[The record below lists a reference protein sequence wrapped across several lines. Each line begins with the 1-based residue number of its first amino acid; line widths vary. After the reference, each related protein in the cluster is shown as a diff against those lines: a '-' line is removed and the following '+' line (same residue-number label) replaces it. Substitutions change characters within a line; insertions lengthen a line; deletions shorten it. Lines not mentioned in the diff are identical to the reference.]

1 MKNILATVLI
11 LLFPILHLSAQDQNT
26 SSDVV
31 QIIDFHTSPTNA
43 GTQFVPDLPPLTGLA
58 GAPPPFYEYFW
69 IFGDGSFSR
78 EESPI
83 HVYDQA
89 GSYDAYLL
97 ATGNYD
103 KGKKPKKKGKK
114 VELMASTS
122 PSQEAFPN
130 VIKEQ
135 VKKIGI
141 AAARNPSPE
150 EETIIIISYRNNT
163 PDYQYGKLHLFFNE
177 KRFPTTHFNYQESL
191 MYFGE
196 EEEQPALSSILFY
209 PYEEKKAMASLDDWV
224 PKKSAFLDAPRVREQ
239 ALNETL
245 EEAKNEFHEQRSWSY
260 YNLAPGETR
269 NLFVSLGATPEMVK
283 DTAVTIFL
291 QSVLESNDGRLLDE
305 ARLEIEIVAA
315 HDPNIISVSD
325 RKVGFRG
332 IRRNQLQYKVQFQNT
347 GEGPAGTIE
356 ITTSIPKGLDMEK
369 VEVLGNYPECPI
381 CPEEPVDWS
390 CMDTIFREKE
400 LLFVFKNVYL
410 PGTKQQGVNDRDS
423 TKGFVSYRIFPSK
436 KMKKRPFRSQASIVF
451 DQEEPVVT
459 NWART
464 RYKFEPSLGV
474 QLGYRFFPDQ
484 ENIIGG
490 ENNNQLHSFF
500 LGFSLSDYKAFKMYL
515 QPEIRTGLSEKLET
529 SVILPPEQRSD
540 TVAVV
545 GADRFIVFDSIT
557 RFSGMGTRQRFSVE
571 LVPLQLRKNLSDFFA
586 LGVGATYLLTF
597 ERREN
602 DLQTTSQY
610 FRSTL
615 VRFVNAD
622 GTVGIRREGDPEQI
636 GEDSG
641 TLNEAQTSTWGRLG
655 LFVDIGIGL
664 VRAGPSLGLRNH
676 FRFGDQTRYAA
687 EVYATWK
694 F

>member
-209 PYEEKKAMASLDDWV
+209 PYEEKKPWHPWM
-224 PKKSAFLDAPRVREQ
+224 
-239 ALNETL
+239 
-245 EEAKNEFHEQRSWSY
+245 
-260 YNLAPGETR
+260 
-269 NLFVSLGATPEMVK
+269 
-283 DTAVTIFL
+283 I
-291 QSVLESNDGRLLDE
+291 
-305 ARLEIEIVAA
+305 
-315 HDPNIISVSD
+315 
-325 RKVGFRG
+325 GFRK
-332 IRRNQLQYKVQFQNT
+332 NQLFW
-347 GEGPAGTIE
+347 
-356 ITTSIPKGLDMEK
+356 M
-369 VEVLGNYPECPI
+369 
-381 CPEEPVDWS
+381 
-390 CMDTIFREKE
+390 
-400 LLFVFKNVYL
+400 L
-410 PGTKQQGVNDRDS
+410 PG
-423 TKGFVSYRIFPSK
+423 
-436 KMKKRPFRSQASIVF
+436 
-451 DQEEPVVT
+451 
-459 NWART
+459 
-464 RYKFEPSLGV
+464 
-474 QLGYRFFPDQ
+474 
-484 ENIIGG
+484 
-490 ENNNQLHSFF
+490 
-500 LGFSLSDYKAFKMYL
+500 
-515 QPEIRTGLSEKLET
+515 
-529 SVILPPEQRSD
+529 
-540 TVAVV
+540 
-545 GADRFIVFDSIT
+545 
-557 RFSGMGTRQRFSVE
+557 
-571 LVPLQLRKNLSDFFA
+571 
-586 LGVGATYLLTF
+586 
-597 ERREN
+597 
-602 DLQTTSQY
+602 
-610 FRSTL
+610 
-615 VRFVNAD
+615 
-622 GTVGIRREGDPEQI
+622 
-636 GEDSG
+636 
-641 TLNEAQTSTWGRLG
+641 
-655 LFVDIGIGL
+655 
-664 VRAGPSLGLRNH
+664 
-676 FRFGDQTRYAA
+676 
-687 EVYATWK
+687 
-694 F
+694 